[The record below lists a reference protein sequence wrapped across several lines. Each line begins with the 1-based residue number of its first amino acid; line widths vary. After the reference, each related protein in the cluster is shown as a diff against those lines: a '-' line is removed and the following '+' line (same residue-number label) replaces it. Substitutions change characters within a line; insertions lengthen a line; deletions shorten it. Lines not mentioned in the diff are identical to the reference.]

1 MQEELMLFKI
11 GDLSSLFHVGVDSIR
26 YYEKVGLLH
35 PIRSEKN
42 NYRLYTLDDVRVMNT
57 IRELLDLGFQTNEI
71 LEFQKDRTLDHMVDM
86 LTQEETAIDQEIENL
101 KRKKES
107 ISARLRFIHDSLAL
121 DCSEQVIE
129 KDFPKRPAMKI
140 VEGAM
145 ADEMINY
152 QLAKFNKTYSDG
164 YNIVTSYRNSKN
176 YGDNWI
182 SAGYA
187 LWFLREAKYL
197 NNSRML
203 MNTSCAI
210 SGTGFLVD
218 RKILEKSGGWKYFLL
233 TEDIEFTAQQVVD
246 GEKIGYCGE
255 AVFYDEQPT
264 TFKQSWTQRLRWSRG
279 FLQVFGKYG
288 GKLFKGAFKR
298 RFSCYDMAMNILP
311 AMILS
316 ISGLLMDI
324 TTLIVGLIIRDS
336 TVIFLSSKYLMEGFA
351 AVYATAFILG
361 GITVI
366 TEWNNIHTTK
376 FKKVFY
382 VFTFPIFMITYIPIA
397 FTALFKNVEWKPI
410 EHTKSASVESII
422 NSGR

>member
-145 ADEMINY
+145 ADAMINY
-152 QLAKFNKTYSDG
+152 QLAKFNKTYSDQ
-164 YNIVTSYRNSKN
+164 TSTIGVCDCYELDLDHINEEGNDYRTRSVLF
-176 YGDNWI
+176 
-182 SAGYA
+182 YA
-187 LWFLREAKYL
+187 PELPL
-197 NNSRML
+197 NNNFSLPEGHYLTLCYRGGFRKSLHLVPKML
-203 MNTSCAI
+203 NYAKEHHYTII
-210 SGTGFLVD
+210 SNPMEFCHIDRYETDQVD
-218 RKILEKSGGWKYFLL
+218 EYL
-233 TEDIEFTAQQVVD
+233 IE
-246 GEKIGYCGE
+246 
-255 AVFYDEQPT
+255 
-264 TFKQSWTQRLRWSRG
+264 
-279 FLQVFGKYG
+279 LQVQ
-288 GKLFKGAFKR
+288 
-298 RFSCYDMAMNILP
+298 
-311 AMILS
+311 
-316 ISGLLMDI
+316 
-324 TTLIVGLIIRDS
+324 
-336 TVIFLSSKYLMEGFA
+336 VI
-351 AVYATAFILG
+351 
-361 GITVI
+361 
-366 TEWNNIHTTK
+366 
-376 FKKVFY
+376 
-382 VFTFPIFMITYIPIA
+382 
-397 FTALFKNVEWKPI
+397 
-410 EHTKSASVESII
+410 
-422 NSGR
+422 